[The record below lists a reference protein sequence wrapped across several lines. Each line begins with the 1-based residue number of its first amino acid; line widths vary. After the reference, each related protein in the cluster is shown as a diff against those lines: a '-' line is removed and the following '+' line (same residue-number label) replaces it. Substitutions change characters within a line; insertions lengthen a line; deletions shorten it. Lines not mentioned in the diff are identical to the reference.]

1 MTRSQSTDVYNTAKD
16 NSKQD
21 QGNAQ
26 TAFQGAEGDIASYKT
41 AMDSFVNND
50 PYKTGGEFA
59 NDQKTII
66 GSRASADSGAL
77 KNELSLTAQRS
88 GENSAGYA
96 PALAKATRDSTLD
109 AQTAQSQADADR
121 LSKETAYSA
130 EGVQMHQFPVQAES
144 GLYST
149 SLGGSN
155 ASLNTA
161 GGAAAANKSF
171 GDVFGQTFASDL
183 ADNLSGKNLA
193 KAAGGGGKSDGGGP
207 QYG

>member
-21 QGNAQ
+21 QGNAENSFNS
-26 TAFQGAEGDIASYKT
+26 AQGDLATYRTG
-41 AMDSFVNND
+41 MDKFINND

-59 NDQKTII
+59 EDQKTII

-77 KNELSLTAQRS
+77 KNELNLTSQRS
-88 GENSAGYA
+88 GENTAGYA

-109 AQTAQSQADADR
+109 AQTAQSQADSDR
-121 LSKETAYSA
+121 LNKETAYSA
-130 EGVQMHQFPVQAES
+130 EGVQMSQFPVQAES
-144 GLYST
+144 GLAST
-149 SLGGSN
+149 ELGGAN

-161 GGAAAANKSF
+161 GNAAAANKSF
-171 GDVFGQTFASDL
+171 ADTFGQTFASDL
-183 ADNLSGKNLA
+183 ADNVTGKTA
-193 KAAGGGGKSDGGGP
+193 VQAASKAAGGGGGP